1 MSISLNQLKSAMNKI
16 TQAGYLERKVTL
28 GENTLIIRTL
38 TPREES
44 ELQKIISDLSRD
56 ENMTTLEFV
65 DLVRKETLSRAIVQ
79 IDDLDMR
86 NVDMIETDEV
96 LDNGVKVKVSRQQAI
111 SEMIEFLPRLLL
123 SKVFEEMSR
132 LTEEVE
138 ERTNKLLKIDV
149 VDIDAEIE
157 NLEKRIKQLEFQK
170 ETRKLDQ
177 ATVKNTSN
185 ALSIT
190 GDETLAE
197 QLKKVDSSVWV
208 YVWLF

>member
-1 MSISLNQLKSAMNKI
+1 MYMSISLNQLKSAMNKI
-16 TQAGYLERKVTL
+16 TQAGYLERKVSL

-38 TPREES
+38 TPKEES

-56 ENMTTLEFV
+56 ETMTTLEFV
-65 DLVRKETLSRAIVQ
+65 DVVRKETLSRAIVQ

-86 NVDMIETDEV
+86 NIDMVETDEV
-96 LDNGVKVKVSRQQAI
+96 LPNGVKVKVSRQQAI

-157 NLEKRIKQLEFQK
+157 ILEKRIKQLEFQK

-185 ALSIT
+185 ALAIK

-197 QLKKVDSSVWV
+197 QLKKVDPSV
-208 YVWLF
+208 

>member
-16 TQAGYLERKVTL
+16 TQAGYLERKVSL

-38 TPREES
+38 TPKEES

-56 ENMTTLEFV
+56 ETMTTLEFV
-65 DLVRKETLSRAIVQ
+65 DVVRKETLSRAIVQ

-86 NVDMIETDEV
+86 NIDMVETDEV
-96 LDNGVKVKVSRQQAI
+96 LPNGVKVKVSRQQAI

-157 NLEKRIKQLEFQK
+157 ILEKRIKQLEFQK

-185 ALSIT
+185 ALAIK

-197 QLKKVDSSVWV
+197 QLKKVDPSV
-208 YVWLF
+208 

>member
-1 MSISLNQLKSAMNKI
+1 MYMSISLNQLKSAMNKI
-16 TQAGYLERKVTL
+16 TQAGYFERKVTL

-96 LDNGVKVKVSRQQAI
+96 LANGVKVKVSRQQAI

-197 QLKKVDSSVWV
+197 QLKKVDSSV
-208 YVWLF
+208 

>member
-96 LDNGVKVKVSRQQAI
+96 LANGVKVKVSRQQAI

-197 QLKKVDSSVWV
+197 QLKKVDSSV
-208 YVWLF
+208 

>member
-1 MSISLNQLKSAMNKI
+1 MYMSISLNQLKSAMNKI

-96 LDNGVKVKVSRQQAI
+96 LANGVKVKVSRQQAI

-197 QLKKVDSSVWV
+197 QLKKVDSSV
-208 YVWLF
+208 

>member
-197 QLKKVDSSVWV
+197 QLKKVDSSV
-208 YVWLF
+208 

>member
-16 TQAGYLERKVTL
+16 TLAGYLERKVTL

-38 TPREES
+38 TPKEES
-44 ELQKIISDLSRD
+44 ELQKIISDLSRE

-65 DLVRKETLSRAIVQ
+65 DLVRKETLSRAIIQ
-79 IDDLDMR
+79 IDDLDLR

-96 LDNGVKVKVSRQQAI
+96 LANGVKVKVSRQQAI

-138 ERTNKLLKIDV
+138 ERTNKILKIDI

-157 NLEKRIKQLEFQK
+157 VLEKRIKQLEFQK
-170 ETRKLDQ
+170 QTRKIDQ
-177 ATVKNTSN
+177 ATVKNTAN
-185 ALSIT
+185 ALSLS
-190 GDETLAE
+190 GDETLAQ
-197 QLKKVDSSVWV
+197 QLKKADSSV
-208 YVWLF
+208 

>member
-1 MSISLNQLKSAMNKI
+1 MYMSISLNQLKSAMNKI

-197 QLKKVDSSVWV
+197 QLKKVDSSV
-208 YVWLF
+208 

>member
-1 MSISLNQLKSAMNKI
+1 MYMSISLNQLKSAMNKI
-16 TQAGYLERKVTL
+16 TLAGYLERKVTL

-38 TPREES
+38 TPKEES
-44 ELQKIISDLSRD
+44 ELQKIISDLSRE

-65 DLVRKETLSRAIVQ
+65 DLVRKETLSRAIIQ
-79 IDDLDMR
+79 IDDLDLR

-96 LDNGVKVKVSRQQAI
+96 LANGVKVKVSRQQAI

-138 ERTNKLLKIDV
+138 ERTNKILKIDI

-157 NLEKRIKQLEFQK
+157 VLEKRIKQLEFQK
-170 ETRKLDQ
+170 QTRKIDQ
-177 ATVKNTSN
+177 ATVKNTAN
-185 ALSIT
+185 ALSLS
-190 GDETLAE
+190 GDETLAQ
-197 QLKKVDSSVWV
+197 QLKKADSSV
-208 YVWLF
+208 

>member
-1 MSISLNQLKSAMNKI
+1 MYMSISLNQLKSAMNKI
-16 TQAGYLERKVTL
+16 TQDGYLERKVSL

-38 TPREES
+38 TPKEES

-56 ENMTTLEFV
+56 ETMTTLEFV
-65 DLVRKETLSRAIVQ
+65 DVVRKETLSRAIVQ

-86 NVDMIETDEV
+86 NIDMVETDEV
-96 LDNGVKVKVSRQQAI
+96 LPNGVKVKVSRQQAI

-157 NLEKRIKQLEFQK
+157 ILEKRIKQLEFQK

-185 ALSIT
+185 ALAIK

-197 QLKKVDSSVWV
+197 QLKKVDPSV
-208 YVWLF
+208 

>member
-1 MSISLNQLKSAMNKI
+1 MNKI

-96 LDNGVKVKVSRQQAI
+96 LANGVKVKVSRQQAI

-197 QLKKVDSSVWV
+197 QLKKVDSSV
-208 YVWLF
+208 